1 MKLIAFILFTSA
13 YSLWSCL
20 RYKIMNHWLARTQ
33 GHNYKC
39 MKDNIFDYST
49 NFKGYN
55 LSDKPGAAGLSP
67 TGKTEQVSIL
77 QTSSRRLQPMR
88 HGYRYVYRYRKDT
101 DTRIRHFS
109 KKPDTRIHL
118 PKNINKQIIMHIKQ
132 PHSDTT
138 KSS

>member
-1 MKLIAFILFTSA
+1 MKLIACTQFTSA
-13 YSLWSCL
+13 YSSCKFCI
-20 RYKIMNHWLARTQ
+20 YSKGTIFTSGNKTMNHWLARTQ

-77 QTSSRRLQPMR
+77 
-88 HGYRYVYRYRKDT
+88 
-101 DTRIRHFS
+101 
-109 KKPDTRIHL
+109 
-118 PKNINKQIIMHIKQ
+118 
-132 PHSDTT
+132 
-138 KSS
+138 